1 MLKESIHIC
10 HGRHDAHWLT
20 PDPAW
25 SRYSFGMDLCI
36 RDEELA
42 DKRTGS
48 LADAVGSAF
57 AGLLARVR
65 GSRLAGV

>member
-36 RDEELA
+36 RDEDLA

-48 LADAVGSAF
+48 LADAAAGAF

-65 GSRLAGV
+65 GTRLAGV

>member
-10 HGRHDAHWLT
+10 HGRGDAHWLT

-25 SRYSFGMDLCI
+25 SRYSFGLDLCI
-36 RDEELA
+36 RDAELA
-42 DKRTGS
+42 DRQTRS
-48 LADAVGSAF
+48 LADAAADAV

-65 GSRLAGV
+65 GTRLAGM

>member
-10 HGRHDAHWLT
+10 HGRQDAHWLT

-36 RDEELA
+36 RDEGLA

-48 LADAVGSAF
+48 LADAVGGAF

-65 GSRLAGV
+65 GTRLAGI